1 MGRCIASLPHMNESH
16 YLAPLFQPRSVAV
29 IGPCLDDSSI
39 AHIAVRN
46 LREARFR
53 GPITVVA
60 TDTSEVH
67 GLRCV
72 RSLAEARGPI
82 DLAVIGTPIEQVPDL
97 LADCAAVGIRI
108 AILPA
113 GFVDPPEQRKD
124 AARVLREAARRHGIR
139 LLGPNAL
146 GVIRPE
152 IGLNASIAH
161 TTPRN
166 GSIGLLSQSGALATA
181 VLDWANAN
189 DVGFSAIAT
198 VGASLDIDFGDA
210 LDYLVADP
218 RTESIFL
225 YIERIRDA
233 RRFMTALRSAARM
246 KPVLL
251 LKAGR
256 NPQVA
261 AAIHELVGSAAGGDA
276 AFDAAIRRCGVV
288 RLYNLGQLFAAAGAL
303 FSDFR
308 PRGNR
313 LAIITN
319 GGGLGFM
326 AADRAADLGIPLSD
340 FAPQTRE
347 RLDALLGERWN
358 GGNPID
364 LGRIADADLYRD
376 TLRAVLDGPHVDGVL
391 VLLSPQATTRP
402 SHIARAVAELGHDG
416 GKPLVTCW
424 VGEKHV
430 AESREVFRRAGIPTF
445 RTPEPAVELFSHIS
459 AYYRNQ
465 KLLMQV
471 PGPLSHLDAPDTEAA
486 RRVIRAALDEK
497 RSVLTETESKTCLA
511 AFGVPVAPTRVATSE
526 DEAVELAQTIGLPV
540 AMKIDSPDLPSKTDA
555 GGVRLG
561 VASLDAVRNAYRG
574 IIEAVAGSCPHAH
587 VRGVAIE
594 PMVIRANGRELAV
607 SSRTDAVFGPLIGLG
622 AGGRRAGG
630 ARAHALPPLNDF
642 LARDLMQ
649 SAPVAPLL
657 DASIVRPAANRDA
670 LEDVLLRVSEMV
682 CELPEI
688 RALDVDPLLVDE
700 AGATAL
706 DARIVLSPAPPTD
719 GRYEHMAIHPYPT
732 HLSTEWTL
740 PDGTRVTLRPI
751 RPEDAT
757 LTTEFVHGLSPET
770 RYQRF
775 MNTVRELS
783 PAMVIRLT
791 QIDYDRE
798 MAFVATTVEDSRERQ
813 IGVCR
818 YAANP
823 DRSSCEFAVV
833 VADAWQ
839 HRGVARRLMD
849 LLIDTAR
856 KRGFVRMDGVFLA
869 SNERMLHFVEKLG
882 FELHADPDDPAIR
895 QGSLD
900 LSKRT

>member
-1 MGRCIASLPHMNESH
+1 MNESH
-16 YLAPLFQPRSVAV
+16 YLAPLFQPRAVAV
-29 IGPCLDDSSI
+29 IGPCLDDGSI
-39 AHIAVRN
+39 AHVAVRN

-53 GPITVVA
+53 GPVTVVA
-60 TDTSEVH
+60 PDCTEVL
-67 GLRCV
+67 GLPCV
-72 RSLAEARGPI
+72 ASLADARGPI
-82 DLAVIGTPIEQVPDL
+82 DLAVIGTPIEEVPAL
-97 LADCAAVGIRI
+97 LGDCAALGIRA

-113 GFVDPPEQRKD
+113 GFIDPPEQRRE
-124 AARVLREAARRHGIR
+124 AARSLREAARQHGIR

-181 VLDWANAN
+181 VLDWATAN
-189 DVGFSAIAT
+189 EVGFSTVVT

-233 RRFMTALRSAARM
+233 RRFMTALRAAARM

-261 AAIHELVGSAAGGDA
+261 AAIHDLVGSAPGGDA

-313 LAIITN
+313 LAIVTN

-347 RLDALLGERWN
+347 HLTAVLGERWN

-402 SHIARAVAELGHDG
+402 SHIARAVADVGRDAD
-416 GKPLVTCW
+416 KPLVTCW

-430 AESREVFRRAGIPTF
+430 AEGREVFRRAGIPTF
-445 RTPEPAVELFSHIS
+445 NTPEPAVELFSHIS

-471 PGPLSHLDAPDTEAA
+471 PGPLSHLDAPDVAAAA
-486 RRVIRAALDEK
+486 RVIDTALAEG

-526 DEAVELAQTIGLPV
+526 DQAVALAEAIGLPV
-540 AMKIDSPDLPSKTDA
+540 AMKIDSPDVTSKTDA

-574 IIEAVAGSCPHAH
+574 IKEAVGGSSPEARL
-587 VRGVAIE
+587 RGVAIE
-594 PMVIRANGRELAV
+594 PMVVRANGRELAI
-607 SSRTDAVFGPLIGLG
+607 SARSDAVFGPLIGLG

-649 SAPVAPLL
+649 SPQVAPLL
-657 DASIVRPAANRDA
+657 DASPVRPAANRDA

-682 CELPEI
+682 CELPQI
-688 RALDVDPLLVDE
+688 RALDIDPLLVDE
-700 AGATAL
+700 AGAVAL
-706 DARIVLSPAPPTD
+706 DARIVIAPAPPTG
-719 GRYEHMAIHPYPT
+719 GRYEHMAIHPYPS
-732 HLSTEWTL
+732 HLMTEWAL
-740 PDGTRVTLRPI
+740 PDGTQVTLRPI
-751 RPEDAT
+751 RPEDAA
-757 LTTEFVHGLSPET
+757 LTTEFVRGLSSET

-783 PAMVIRLT
+783 PAMIIRLT

-798 MAFVATTVEDSRERQ
+798 MAFVATTVENGRERQ

-823 DRSSCEFAVV
+823 DRETCEFAVV

-839 HRGVARRLMD
+839 HRGVARRLMA
-849 LLIDTAR
+849 LLIDTAA
-856 KRGFVRMDGVFLA
+856 KRGFARMDGVFLA

-882 FELHADPDDPAIR
+882 FALHADPDDPSIR

-900 LSKRT
+900 LRGRT

>member
-1 MGRCIASLPHMNESH
+1 MNETH

-29 IGPCLDDSSI
+29 IGPCLDEASI
-39 AHIAVRN
+39 ASIAVRN

-53 GPITVVA
+53 GPVTVVSP
-60 TDTSEVH
+60 DTSSVH
-67 GLRCV
+67 GLPCL
-72 RSLAEARGPI
+72 RSLTDAKGPI
-82 DLAVIGTPIEQVPDL
+82 DLAVIGTPIEAVPDL
-97 LADCAAVGIRI
+97 LADCAAVGIRA

-113 GFVDPPEQRKD
+113 GFIDPPEQRRD
-124 AARVLREAARRHGIR
+124 AARTLREAARRHGIR

-161 TTPRN
+161 TMPRA

-181 VLDWANAN
+181 VLDWATPHG
-189 DVGFSAIAT
+189 VGFSAVVT
-198 VGASLDIDFGDA
+198 VGASQDIDFGDA

-225 YIERIRDA
+225 YIERIRDP
-233 RRFMTALRSAARM
+233 RRFMTALRAAARM

-261 AAIHELVGSAAGGDA
+261 AAIHELVGSVPGGDS

-313 LAIITN
+313 LAILTN

-340 FAPQTRE
+340 FAPSTRE
-347 RLDALLGERWN
+347 KLTALLGERWN

-364 LGRIADADLYRD
+364 LGRIADADTYREA
-376 TLRAVLDGPHVDGVL
+376 LRAVLDGPHVDGVL

-402 SHIARAVAELGHDG
+402 THVARAVAELGRDA

-424 VGEKHV
+424 VGEQHV
-430 AESREVFRRAGIPTF
+430 GDSRDVFHKAGIPTF

-471 PGPLSHLDAPDTEAA
+471 PGPLSHLDAPDIDAA
-486 RRVIRAALDEK
+486 ERVIHAALAES

-511 AFGVPVAPTRVATSE
+511 AFGIPVAPTRVATSE
-526 DEAVELAQTIGLPV
+526 DEAVELAQGIGLPV

-574 IIEAVAGSCPHAH
+574 IIEAVAGSSPEAR

-594 PMVIRANGRELAV
+594 PMVMRSNGRELAV
-607 SSRTDAVFGPLIGLG
+607 SSHTDAVFGPLIGLG

-630 ARAHALPPLNDF
+630 TRAHALPPLNDF

-649 SAPVAPLL
+649 AVPVAPLL
-657 DASIVRPAANRDA
+657 DASPVRPAADRDA

-682 CELPEI
+682 CELPAI
-688 RALDVDPLLVDE
+688 RALDIDPLLVDE
-700 AGATAL
+700 SGAIAL
-706 DARIVLSPAPPTD
+706 DARIVISPAPASE
-719 GRYEHMAIHPYPT
+719 GRYEHMAIHPYPS
-732 HLSTEWTL
+732 HLVTEWDL

-751 RPEDAT
+751 RPEDAA
-757 LTTEFVHGLSPET
+757 LTTDFVRGLSPET

-798 MAFVATTVEDSRERQ
+798 MAFVATTVNNGRETQ

-823 DRSSCEFAVV
+823 DRESCEFAIV

-849 LLIDTAR
+849 LLIGTAR

-882 FELHADPDDPAIR
+882 FELHPDPDDPSIR

-900 LSKRT
+900 LRGRTQT

>member
-1 MGRCIASLPHMNESH
+1 MNETH
-16 YLAPLFQPRSVAV
+16 YLAPLFQPRAIAV
-29 IGPCLDDSSI
+29 IGPSFDENSI

-46 LREARFR
+46 LRESRFR
-53 GPITVVA
+53 GPITVVSS
-60 TDTSEVH
+60 DTSSVH
-67 GLRCV
+67 GVSCV
-72 RSLAEARGPI
+72 RSLSQAKGPI
-82 DLAVIGTPIEQVPDL
+82 DLAILGTPIEEVPAL
-97 LADCAAVGIRI
+97 LADCAAVGVRI

-113 GFVDPPEQRKD
+113 GFVDPPEQRKE
-124 AARVLREAARRHGIR
+124 AARALREAARRHGIR

-161 TTPRN
+161 TMPRN
-166 GSIGLLSQSGALATA
+166 GSIGLLSQSGALVTA
-181 VLDWANAN
+181 VLDWATPNGI
-189 DVGFSAIAT
+189 GFSAVAT

-210 LDYLVADP
+210 LDYLIADP

-225 YIERIRDA
+225 YIERIRDP
-233 RRFMTALRSAARM
+233 RRFMTALRAAARM

-256 NPQVA
+256 HPQVA
-261 AAIHELVGSAAGGDA
+261 SAIHDLVGTLPGSDA

-288 RLYNLGQLFAAAGAL
+288 RLYNLNQLFAAAGGL
-303 FSDFR
+303 FADFR

-326 AADRAADLGIPLSD
+326 AADRAADLEIPLAD
-340 FAPQTRE
+340 FAPATRE
-347 RLDALLGERWN
+347 KLTALLGERWN

-364 LGRIADADLYRD
+364 LGRIADADTYRGA
-376 TLRAVLDGPHVDGVL
+376 LQAVLDGPHVDGVL
-391 VLLSPQATTRP
+391 VMLSPQATTRP
-402 SHIARAVAELGHDG
+402 THIARAVAELGKYAS
-416 GKPLVTCW
+416 KPLVTCW
-424 VGEKHV
+424 VGEQHV
-430 AESREVFRRAGIPTF
+430 RDSRDTFHKASIPSF
-445 RTPEPAVELFSHIS
+445 PTPEPAVELFSHIS

-471 PGPLSHLDAPDTEAA
+471 PGPLSHLDAPDIATAS
-486 RRVIRAALDEK
+486 RIITAALAES
-497 RSVLTETESKTCLA
+497 RSVLTETESKACLA
-511 AFGVPVAPTRVATSE
+511 AFGIPVAPTRVATTE
-526 DEAVELAQTIGLPV
+526 DEAVELAQAIGLPV

-574 IIEAVAGSCPHAH
+574 IKEAVRGSSPAA
-587 VRGVAIE
+587 RLLGVAIE
-594 PMVIRANGRELAV
+594 PMVTRSNGRELAV
-607 SSRTDAVFGPLIGLG
+607 SSTTDAVFGPLIGLG
-622 AGGRRAGG
+622 TGGRRAGG

-657 DASIVRPAANRDA
+657 EASSVRPGANQEA

-682 CELPEI
+682 CELPQI
-688 RALDVDPLLVDE
+688 RALDIDPLLVDE
-700 AGATAL
+700 NGAIAL
-706 DARIVLSPAPPTD
+706 DARLVLSPAGPSE
-719 GRYEHMAIHPYPT
+719 GRYEHMAIHPYPS
-732 HLSTEWTL
+732 HLLTEWVL
-740 PDGTRVTLRPI
+740 PGGTKVTLRPI
-751 RPEDAT
+751 RPEDAV
-757 LTTEFVHGLSPET
+757 LTTEFVRALSSET

-798 MAFVATTVEDSRERQ
+798 MAFVATTQENGRETQ

-823 DRSSCEFAVV
+823 DRESCEFAVV

-839 HRGVARRLMD
+839 HRGVARRLME

-882 FELHADPDDPAIR
+882 FALHTDPDDPAIK

-900 LSKRT
+900 LRAPA

>member
-1 MGRCIASLPHMNESH
+1 M
-16 YLAPLFQPRSVAV
+16 
-29 IGPCLDDSSI
+29 
-39 AHIAVRN
+39 
-46 LREARFR
+46 
-53 GPITVVA
+53 
-60 TDTSEVH
+60 
-67 GLRCV
+67 
-72 RSLAEARGPI
+72 
-82 DLAVIGTPIEQVPDL
+82 
-97 LADCAAVGIRI
+97 
-108 AILPA
+108 
-113 GFVDPPEQRKD
+113 
-124 AARVLREAARRHGIR
+124 
-139 LLGPNAL
+139 
-146 GVIRPE
+146 IRPE

-181 VLDWANAN
+181 VLDWATAN
-189 DVGFSAIAT
+189 EVGFSTVVT

-210 LDYLVADP
+210 LDYLVSDP

-256 NPQVA
+256 NPRVA
-261 AAIHELVGSAAGGDA
+261 TAIHELVGTPPGGDA

-340 FAPQTRE
+340 FAPATRE
-347 RLDALLGERWN
+347 KLATLLGERWN

-364 LGRIADADLYRD
+364 LGRTADADTYRE

-402 SHIARAVAELGHDG
+402 THIARAVVELGRDA

-430 AESREVFRRAGIPTF
+430 SESRDVFRRSGIPTF

-471 PGPLSHLDAPDTEAA
+471 PGPLSHLDAPDVSTAS
-486 RRVIRAALDEK
+486 RLIDAALTEG

-511 AFGVPVAPTRVATSE
+511 AFGIPVASTRVAASE
-526 DEAVELAQTIGLPV
+526 DEAVELAQSIGLPV

-561 VASLDAVRNAYRG
+561 VASLEAVRNAYRG
-574 IIEAVAGSCPHAH
+574 IIEAVSGSSPQARL
-587 VRGVAIE
+587 RGVAIE
-594 PMVIRANGRELAV
+594 PMIARVNGRELAV
-607 SSRTDAVFGPLIGLG
+607 SARTDAVFGPLIGLG

-657 DASIVRPAANRDA
+657 DASAVRPAANSDA

-682 CELPEI
+682 CELPQI
-688 RALDVDPLLVDE
+688 RAFDIDPLLVDE
-700 AGATAL
+700 TGAIAL
-706 DARIVLSPAPPTD
+706 DARIVISPAPPSD
-719 GRYEHMAIHPYPT
+719 GRYEHMAIHPYPS
-732 HLSTEWTL
+732 HLVTECTL
-740 PDGTRVTLRPI
+740 PDDTRVTLRPI
-751 RPEDAT
+751 RPEDAA
-757 LTTEFVHGLSPET
+757 LTTAFVHELSPET

-783 PAMVIRLT
+783 PAMTIRLT

-798 MAFVATTVEDSRERQ
+798 MAFVATTIEDGRERQ

-823 DRSSCEFAVV
+823 DRQSCEFAVV

-839 HRGVARRLMD
+839 HRGIARKLMGQ
-849 LLIDTAR
+849 LIDTAR

-869 SNERMLHFVEKLG
+869 SNERMLHFVERLG
-882 FELHADPDDPAIR
+882 FKLHTDPDDPSMR

-900 LSKRT
+900 LREQT

>member
-1 MGRCIASLPHMNESH
+1 MNETH

-29 IGPCLDDSSI
+29 IGPCLDEGSI
-39 AHIAVRN
+39 ASIAVRN
-46 LREARFR
+46 LRDARFR
-53 GPITVVA
+53 GRITVVSP
-60 TDTSEVH
+60 DSSSVH
-67 GLRCV
+67 GLPCV
-72 RSLAEARGPI
+72 RSLSEAQGPI
-82 DLAVIGTPIEQVPDL
+82 DLAVIGLPIDEVPDL
-97 LADCAAVGIRI
+97 LAECAAVGIRA

-113 GFVDPPEQRKD
+113 GFSDPPERRRE
-124 AARVLREAARRHGIR
+124 AARALREAARRHGVR

-181 VLDWANAN
+181 VLDWATAH
-189 DVGFSAIAT
+189 DVGFSTVVT
-198 VGASLDIDFGDA
+198 VGASADIDFGDT

-233 RRFMTALRSAARM
+233 RRFMTALRAAARM

-261 AAIHELVGSAAGGDA
+261 AAIHELVGSPPGGDE

-313 LAIITN
+313 LAILTN

-340 FAPQTRE
+340 FAPSTRE
-347 RLDALLGERWN
+347 KLAALLGDRWN

-376 TLRAVLDGPHVDGVL
+376 ALRAVLDGPHVDGVL

-402 SHIARAVAELGHDG
+402 THIARAVADLGRDAD
-416 GKPLVTCW
+416 KPLVTCW
-424 VGEKHV
+424 VGGRHV
-430 AESREVFRRAGIPTF
+430 EEAREVFRRAGIPTF
-445 RTPEPAVELFSHIS
+445 STPEPAVELFSHIS

-471 PGPLSHLDAPDTEAA
+471 PGPLSHLDAPDVGAAA
-486 RRVIRAALDEK
+486 RLIESVLAEG

-511 AFGVPVAPTRVATSE
+511 AFGIPVAPSRVATSE
-526 DEAVELAQTIGLPV
+526 DEAVALAEAIGLPV
-540 AMKIDSPDLPSKTDA
+540 AMKIDSPDVASKTDA

-574 IIEAVAGSCPHAH
+574 IIEAVSGSSPEARL
-587 VRGVAIE
+587 RGVAIE
-594 PMVIRANGRELAV
+594 PMIVRSNGRELAV
-607 SSRTDAVFGPLIGLG
+607 SARTDAVFGPLIGLG

-657 DASIVRPAANRDA
+657 DASAVRPAANRDA
-670 LEDVLLRVSEMV
+670 LGDVLLRVSEMV
-682 CELPEI
+682 CELPQI
-688 RALDVDPLLVDE
+688 RGLDIDPLLVDE
-700 AGATAL
+700 SGAVAL
-706 DARIVLSPAPPTD
+706 DARIVIAPAAPGN
-719 GRYEHMAIHPYPT
+719 GRYEHMAIHPYPA
-732 HLSTEWTL
+732 HLVTEWEL
-740 PDGTRVTLRPI
+740 GDGTRVTLRPI
-751 RPEDAT
+751 RPEDAE
-757 LTTEFVHGLSPET
+757 LTMEFVRGLSPET

-783 PAMVIRLT
+783 PAMILRLT

-798 MAFVATTVEDSRERQ
+798 MAFVATTSEDGRERQ

-823 DRSSCEFAVV
+823 DRETCEFAVV

-839 HRGVARRLMD
+839 HRGVARRLMN
-849 LLIDTAR
+849 LLIETAAR
-856 KRGFVRMDGVFLA
+856 RGFARMDGVFLA

-882 FELHADPDDPAIR
+882 FELHVDPDDPSMKL
-895 QGSLD
+895 GSLD
-900 LSKRT
+900 LRGRA